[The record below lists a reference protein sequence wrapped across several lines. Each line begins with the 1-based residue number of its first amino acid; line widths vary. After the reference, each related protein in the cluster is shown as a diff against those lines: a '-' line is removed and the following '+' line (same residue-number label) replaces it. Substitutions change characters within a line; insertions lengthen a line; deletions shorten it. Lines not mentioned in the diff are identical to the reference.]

1 MTFIKIN
8 YILIHCDEH
17 KERETNIEKNKVI
30 LNKEIHVFKGFYTKQ
45 NSILKDDIVD
55 FLKNY
60 DTNLTMEQLSFW
72 RPGEIGCYLSHH
84 IIIRDIMISLPKNE
98 YTVIFEDDVTFKG
111 TLHEDIEKIIN
122 NLNNLDIEWDVIFL
136 GNITSNHKIQVID
149 NIYTVDENTVCT
161 GTHAL
166 LINNKN
172 VEKIYKII
180 CNIVHAID
188 FQYKINID
196 NKKLNGFTIYPPLCH
211 QQNDIYISNIQ

>member
-8 YILIHCDEH
+8 YLLIHCDEH
-17 KERETNIEKNKVI
+17 KERETNIEKNKLT
-30 LNKEIHVFKGFYTKQ
+30 LNKEIQIFKGFYTKQ
-45 NSILKDDIVD
+45 NSILKDDIVA
-55 FLKNY
+55 FLKKY
-60 DTNLTMEQLSFW
+60 DMNLKMEQLSFW

-84 IIIRDIMISLPKNE
+84 MIIRDIMISLPKNQ
-98 YTVIFEDDVTFKG
+98 YTVIFEDDVTFKE

-122 NLNNLDIEWDVIFL
+122 NFNNLDIEWDVIFL

-149 NIYTVDENTVCT
+149 NIYTVDENNVCT

-196 NKKLNGFTIYPPLCH
+196 NKNLNGFTIYPPLCY
-211 QQNDIYISNIQ
+211 QQNDIYVSNIQ